1 MNREG
6 VLIPNKTLLRK
17 ENQNKDNYLKVMKK
31 EKSIQTIDN
40 TITAYLYSNM
50 LTDVNQKIRS
60 IFKK

>member
-6 VLIPNKTLLRK
+6 ILIPNKTLLRK
-17 ENQNKDNYLKVMKK
+17 DNQNKDNYLKVMKK

-40 TITAYLYSNM
+40 KISAYLYSNM